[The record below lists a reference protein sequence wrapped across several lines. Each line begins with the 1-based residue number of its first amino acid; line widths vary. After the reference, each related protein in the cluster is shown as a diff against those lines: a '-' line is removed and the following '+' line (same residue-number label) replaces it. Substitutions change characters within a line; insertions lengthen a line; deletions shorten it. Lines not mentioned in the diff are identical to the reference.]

1 MRAGGPDDG
10 RQDTLGLRDVR
21 QRRGTLQRAWGY
33 HLCDR
38 TRTCFLRARLQSR
51 ASANRKRLV
60 GTATWGGEETT
71 LAAFAEALEGNPRVR
86 SESIRRFVEG
96 WPHGQNAPEAIVA
109 KGGGG
114 GSGEGCPQH
123 GICLRLRIPY
133 TTARVTSLQLNGE
146 DVLGHG
152 PGSATDGWT
161 SWTARGYHFVQLN
174 IPPAKS
180 RGCDLYLIT
189 CEYEPGQ
196 KRRNWRGWRRD

>member
-1 MRAGGPDDG
+1 MRA
-10 RQDTLGLRDVR
+10 
-21 QRRGTLQRAWGY
+21 
-33 HLCDR
+33 C
-38 TRTCFLRARLQSR
+38 LQSR
-51 ASANRKRLV
+51 GQVVVAYLTRV
-60 GTATWGGEETT
+60 GSATWGGEETT

-86 SESIRRFVEG
+86 SESIHRFVEG

-133 TTARVTSLQLNGE
+133 TTAKVTSLQLNGE

-180 RGCDLYLIT
+180 RDCDLYLIT

-196 KRRNWRGWRRD
+196 KRRNWRGWRTD